1 MAEREI
7 RPVLY
12 GRSTLSEDQIFQGGS
27 KEKARPI
34 LFMVYFVRTES
45 RMILVDAGCETMP
58 GFVME
63 DFIGPVAALREM
75 GIAPEDIT
83 DVVITHAH
91 HDHIECVRRFPNAL
105 VHIQRDEYAAGKEY
119 FSPEQRLSI
128 FDETEEIESGLRV
141 VRIGG
146 HSIGSC
152 VVEIDGEEQTVV
164 LAGDECY
171 QRECLLRKIPTGA
184 SFAPENS
191 RAFIEKYSGDG
202 YRVLL
207 CHDR

>member
-1 MAEREI
+1 MTEWEI

-12 GRSTLSEDQIFQGGS
+12 GRSTLPEDQIFQGGS

-34 LFMVYFVRTES
+34 LFMVYLVRTEN
-45 RMILVDAGCETMP
+45 RQILVDAGCETMP

-63 DFIGPVAALREM
+63 DFIGPVAALQKM
-75 GIAPEDIT
+75 GVTPEDIT

-105 VHIQRDEYAAGKEY
+105 VHIQREEYAAGKEY

-128 FDETEEIESGLRV
+128 FDEGEEIDNGLRV

-152 VVEIDGEEQTVV
+152 VVEIDGEDQTVV

-171 QRECLLRKIPTGA
+171 QRECLLRKIPTGV
-184 SFAPENS
+184 SFSPEKS
-191 RAFIEKYSGDG
+191 RAFIEKYSGDS